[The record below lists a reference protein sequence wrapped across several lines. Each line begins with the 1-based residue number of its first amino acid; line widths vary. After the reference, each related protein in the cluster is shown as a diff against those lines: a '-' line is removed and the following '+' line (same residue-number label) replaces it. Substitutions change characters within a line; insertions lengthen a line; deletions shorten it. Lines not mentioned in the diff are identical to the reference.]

1 MKAKELEKAIE
12 AAKRYKKTHPTTEVM
27 VVYSD
32 HGSYQGF
39 AEQKVVS
46 SEFQILYRSSDEKKG
61 MQLEGSQDG
70 A

>member
-1 MKAKELEKAIE
+1 MKDKELEKAIE
-12 AAKRYKKTHPTTEVM
+12 AAKRYQKTHTNTEVM

-46 SEFQILYRSSDEKKG
+46 TEFQVLYRSSDEKKG
-61 MQLEGSQDG
+61 MQLEGSQES